1 VSDATPDPATAP
13 RRRTTLAARMLWRA
27 AAFALVAFL
36 LLATVELLIER
47 AAQREDIHR
56 SAVQA
61 TALALPSIER
71 AVWAYD
77 EPSLRVLADSLL
89 REDSIMRVSVS
100 TPDGTM
106 HLLAQRPGAED
117 ARALAWTREL
127 RTPDHTEP
135 MGTLEVTESF
145 SAVDAQTLQR
155 AAYRLPIELLK
166 VLCIVLGMTLLVRA
180 LVVSRLSSLASQLRA
195 FRADDDAQVTDRNP
209 SAVEDEITTLADSLN
224 GFLRQRGEWRT
235 AALARER
242 AEAASRAK
250 TEFLSNMSHELR
262 TPLNAIVGFAQAL
275 RDDGEVMRDPRRA
288 ERVAL
293 IGKAGQHL
301 SRLIGDV
308 LDLSRIESGSLRVVP
323 QPVDLRA
330 ACSDAVALVR
340 NEAETAGVRLAL
352 HLHPDARLVRADPTR
367 LDQVLLNL
375 LSNGVKY
382 NRPGGHVALHARPLP
397 DGEVEIR
404 VEDDGLGMTSEQQAA
419 LFQPFNRLGRQ
430 ASGKP
435 GTGIGL
441 VITRRLVDLMG
452 GRLEV
457 SSREGDGSQFMLRLP
472 GVAPGGAAAARGA
485 DLELDLHAGPRTEA
499 PAARPP
505 GPTSRAY
512 ADTITDLARALAARD
527 RAQAAAAN
535 VPNAPSG
542 SNVVLYIEDEPVNV
556 EVMRAV
562 LSHRPGVEMVAAS
575 SIADGLAAL
584 RQRPPALLLLDIQL
598 PDGDG
603 LALLAHLRADP
614 SHARLPVVVVSADAL
629 DTTTRRALAA
639 GADRVLAKPYDFERL
654 LALVDAHVG
663 AAANASPASR

>member
-1 VSDATPDPATAP
+1 VTGDAPDPAVP
-13 RRRTTLAARMLWRA
+13 PHRRTTLAARMLWRA

-89 REDSIMRVSVS
+89 REDSIMRVRIS

-106 HLLAQRPGAED
+106 HLVAARPDAE
-117 ARALAWTREL
+117 RAPVLAWTREL
-127 RTPDHTEP
+127 RTPDHAER

-166 VLCIVLGMTLLVRA
+166 VLCIVLGMTLLMRS
-180 LVVSRLSSLASQLRA
+180 LVVRRLSSLATQLQA
-195 FRADDDAQVTDRNP
+195 FRAEDDARVTDRNP
-209 SAVEDEITTLADSLN
+209 SGVEDEITTLADSFN
-224 GFLRQRGEWRT
+224 GFLRQRGEWRS

-308 LDLSRIESGSLRVVP
+308 LDLSRIESGSLRVVL
-323 QPVDLRA
+323 QPVDLRS

-340 NEAETAGVRLAL
+340 NEAEAAGIGLVLQV
-352 HLHPDARLVRADPTR
+352 HPDARLVRADPTR

-382 NRPGGHVALHARPLP
+382 NRPGGHVALRARPLP
-397 DGEVEIR
+397 GGEVEIR
-404 VEDDGLGMTSEQQAA
+404 VEDDGLGMTIEQQAA

-452 GRLEV
+452 GQLEV
-457 SSREGDGSQFMLRLP
+457 SSREGEGSQFTLRLP
-472 GVAPGGAAAARGA
+472 AGNASGIGIAADVAAAAAADARLEADAAALRG
-485 DLELDLHAGPRTEA
+485 PM
-499 PAARPP
+499 P
-505 GPTSRAY
+505 RAY
-512 ADTITDLARALAARD
+512 ADTITDLARTLAGNTRQDARE
-527 RAQAAAAN
+527 AQVA
-535 VPNAPSG
+535 SG
-542 SNVVLYIEDEPVNV
+542 VVLYIEDEPVNV

-562 LSHRPGVEMVAAS
+562 LSHRPGVEMHAAAS
-575 SIADGLAAL
+575 IAEGLEAL
-584 RQRPPALLLLDIQL
+584 QRCVPALLLLDIQL

-603 LALLAHLRADP
+603 LALLAQLRADP
-614 SHARLPVVVVSADAL
+614 ALAGLPVVVVSADAL
-629 DTTTRRALAA
+629 DETTRRALAA
-639 GADRVLAKPYDFERL
+639 GADKVLAKPYDFERL

-663 AAANASPASR
+663 AAAPAATPFS